1 MLTIFSYFF
10 LKKFNFFQLS
20 LVTNKKTPIIFIFFI
35 FFIYK
40 KYIFILIS
48 FCCQKRNKKIK
59 TKSMFVK
66 IRQALRRWTSSSSTL
81 SSSLSSLQSVSHT
94 CIEII
99 MNNIYYVLYNSLPL
113 SLYFEHFYFSIYF
126 ILKSA
131 YSWQGLFWFFA
142 I

>member
-10 LKKFNFFQLS
+10 SKSLIFSNFRWLLAKNPYNFYFLY
-20 LVTNKKTPIIFIFFI
+20 IFDI
-35 FFIYK
+35 K
-40 KYIFILIS
+40 KYIFILTS

-66 IRQALRRWTSSSSTL
+66 IRQALRRWTSSSSSTL

-94 CIEII
+94 CIEIV

-131 YSWQGLFWFFA
+131 YSWQVLFWFFA
-142 I
+142 V